1 MQMYYLREVYDTCP
15 KACTVFEYHGEHE
28 TSNDQ
33 AINIRTIGF
42 DYWMGSSEIKLQT
55 EYLVYDL
62 NGLVGFVGG
71 TLGLFLGFSFFEVI
85 KIILA
90 MMKFVIITYWPNRKL
105 SSVSSG
111 NFGIKPQM
119 STSNSEKRKMKKRIE
134 SFHYKS
140 LDLFQDTN
148 IPGSVQFTT
157 RRYPTQ
163 FSSNQ

>member
-1 MQMYYLREVYDTCP
+1 MKLYYLREVYDTCP

-33 AINIRTIGF
+33 GINIRTIGF

-85 KIILA
+85 KIILG
-90 MMKFVIITYWPNRKL
+90 MLKSVIITYWPRNRKL
-105 SSVSSG
+105 SSVWSG

-119 STSNSEKRKMKKRIE
+119 STNSEKRRLQKR
-134 SFHYKS
+134 
-140 LDLFQDTN
+140 DLFFDYKDIDIFHESN
-148 IPGSVQFTT
+148 IPGSVQFST
-157 RRYPTQ
+157 RKYP
-163 FSSNQ
+163 NQYR